1 MALTQ
6 RRPLHVLLIED
17 QEDDELLLRRRLS
30 EAYDLTLERVDT
42 ADGMRRALAAS
53 QQWDVVVSDYS
64 MPSFTALDA
73 LRILHEDG
81 RDLPFF
87 IVSGT
92 VTDEMAVS
100 AMRAGAHDYV
110 MKDNVHRL
118 KPAIERE
125 LKDAA
130 HRRARRQAEAERD
143 KLLARE
149 RDLREAAEAAARLKD
164 EFLAVL
170 SHELRTP
177 LTSILG
183 WARMLRLREGRN
195 PSVIQSVD
203 AIERNGRTM
212 TRLVDDLLDLSAI
225 LSGKLQLHPRMVD
238 FSALVGSAIDAV
250 AEMAYDKEVMID
262 AAVAENCRVC
272 GDADRLKQIVVNLLR
287 NAVKFTPKN
296 GRIRISLERSQSE
309 VILAVRDTG
318 IGIPGDFLPYV
329 FDRFRQADSSSSRE
343 FGGLGL
349 GLSIVRQVAQMHGG
363 RVAAESDGA
372 GRGAT
377 FILHLP
383 AITAANTTAE
393 SCPAPMDHGA
403 LRGRTVLFVGEDPE
417 EREFMRSGLEEAGAT
432 VVSLCTST
440 EALDA
445 LEWARADVL
454 IVDLNLTG
462 RNGYELIRSVRQLQN
477 GREIPAIALS
487 AGGGA
492 DAHRNK
498 AVAAGFNFI
507 LVKPVPSETIVAS
520 VLDLLQQLARH

>member
-1 MALTQ
+1 MTQ

-30 EAYDLTLERVDT
+30 EAFDLTLERVDT
-42 ADGMRRALAAS
+42 ADGMRHALAAS

-64 MPSFTALDA
+64 MPSFSALDA

-130 HRRARRQAEAERD
+130 HRRARRLAEAERD
-143 KLLARE
+143 KLLSRE

-212 TRLVDDLLDLSAI
+212 TRLVEDLLDLSAI
-225 LSGKLQLHPRMVD
+225 LSGRLQLHPRLVD
-238 FSALVGSAIDAV
+238 FSALVGSGVDAV

-262 AAVAENCRVC
+262 TAVAESCFVR
-272 GDADRLKQIVVNLLR
+272 GDADRLKQIVVNLLS

-296 GRIRISLERSQSE
+296 GRIRISLERSPSE

-318 IGIPGDFLPYV
+318 VGIPSDFLPYV
-329 FDRFRQADSSSSRE
+329 FDRFRQADSSASRE

-349 GLSIVRQVAQMHGG
+349 GLSIVRQLAQMHGG
-363 RVAAESDGA
+363 RVAAESEGA

-417 EREFMRSGLEEAGAT
+417 QREFMRSGLEEAGAT
-432 VVSLCTST
+432 VVSLCTNA
-440 EALDA
+440 EALNA

-454 IVDLNLTG
+454 IVDLELTG
-462 RNGYELIRSVRQLQN
+462 QNGYELIRSVRQLQN
-477 GREIPAIALS
+477 SREIPAVALS
-487 AGGGA
+487 ARA
-492 DAHRNK
+492 DADSHHTR
-498 AVAAGFNFI
+498 AVAGFNFV

-520 VLDLLQQLARH
+520 VLDLLQQMARQ